1 MASGKHCFYSRAGF
15 AAIYKYILLLVT
27 CVLAT
32 QICHL
37 GQSCGENLPPYYVTQ
52 VSIVCSADAIMFA
65 ECLLENNNSP
75 ISL

>member
-1 MASGKHCFYSRAGF
+1 MASGERCFYSRAGF

-32 QICHL
+32 L
-37 GQSCGENLPPYYVTQ
+37 GQSCGENMPPYY
-52 VSIVCSADAIMFA
+52 VSIVCSADPIMFA

-75 ISL
+75 IFL